1 MSPLAT
7 IEPEQLAEITI
18 VGVRGEIDVSN
29 GEAVQTAIL
38 DSVTLETRCVVL
50 DLSGVRYFDS
60 VGVRLSFDVEQR
72 LSRHGIAFGIVRPAR
87 SYVRKVLELCGAEH
101 VLATFDD
108 RDAALE
114 YAPTIRVNSVSPG
127 MIHTAM
133 TDLLLTEQGLNA
145 AGAMAAKTPL
155 ARVGQPED
163 VADVV
168 LFLASDLARF
178 VTGQNI
184 VIDGGMTLHGAGV
197 DGLLDTVR
205 GLATR
210 A

>member
-7 IEPEQLAEITI
+7 VEPEQLEDITI

-108 RDAALE
+108 RDAAL
-114 YAPTIRVNSVSPG
+114 
-127 MIHTAM
+127 
-133 TDLLLTEQGLNA
+133 D
-145 AGAMAAKTPL
+145 
-155 ARVGQPED
+155 AR
-163 VADVV
+163 
-168 LFLASDLARF
+168 
-178 VTGQNI
+178 
-184 VIDGGMTLHGAGV
+184 
-197 DGLLDTVR
+197 
-205 GLATR
+205 
-210 A
+210 